1 MITFF
6 RKHMK
11 WIMLT
16 VAFVFIAS
24 MFYGVTASRSTGG
37 GSRRQTGLAK
47 VNGKQLDPARY
58 REMFNRL
65 LQQFGK
71 EVSPSD
77 MAFIENL
84 ALQQTIDFTLVLE
97 QAKKKAKISNREVD
111 MVISNIAQQQNFKSK
126 KDMEVALKRMGIT
139 MSRFKKMVKE
149 EMMVQKMMQ
158 KVKDDVK
165 VSPDDLRE
173 VRASHILVS
182 KETEAKDI
190 LKQVNNGGDFA
201 SLAKK
206 YSLDPG
212 SKIKGGDLG
221 FFATGVMVEPF
232 EQAAFSLKIG
242 EVSKIVESPFGF
254 HVIKVTDSKLRKF
267 DGKEKDIEKAALAQK
282 QEKSF
287 QRWYSSLKQEAKVE
301 IISSELKANQLRF
314 QGKIIQ
320 AIEEYKKAI
329 AANPL
334 NPYLHIYLGDT
345 YASIGKNEL
354 ALIEYEEAVKTE
366 GGNYHLY
373 LVLAQAYVKNGQK
386 NNAIE
391 TYEKASMVAAD
402 NKDQHEQL
410 KKAFQKLNA
419 WKQVA
424 QEQKEIRRIEK
435 KEKFEQDLQG
445 TN

>member
-16 VAFVFIAS
+16 VVVIFAAS
-24 MFYGVTASRSTGG
+24 MFYGVTASRSAGG
-37 GSRRQTGLAK
+37 RGRSQTGLAK
-47 VNGKQLDPARY
+47 INGKQIDPARY

-65 LQQFGK
+65 LQQFGN

-111 MVISNIAQQQNFKSK
+111 MVVSNIAQQQNFKSK
-126 KDMEVALKRMGIT
+126 KDMEIALKRMGIT

-158 KVKDDVK
+158 KVRDDVK
-165 VSPDDLRE
+165 VTPDDLRE

-182 KETEAKDI
+182 NEAEAKDI

-201 SLAKK
+201 ALAKK

-242 EVSKIVESPFGF
+242 EVSEIVESPFGF

-282 QEKSF
+282 QEKAF
-287 QRWYSSLKQEAKVE
+287 QRWYSSLKQEAKIE
-301 IISSELKANQLRF
+301 IISPELKANQLRF
-314 QGKIIQ
+314 QGKTTQ

-345 YASIGKNEL
+345 YAGIGKDEL

-373 LVLAQAYVKNGQK
+373 LVLAQAYVKNGQNK
-386 NNAIE
+386 KAIE

-402 NKDQHEQL
+402 NKDQHAQL

-424 QEQKEIRRIEK
+424 QEQKEITRIEK
-435 KEKFEQDLQG
+435 KEKFEEELTG
-445 TN
+445 GE

>member
-11 WIMLT
+11 WIMMT
-16 VAFVFIAS
+16 VAFVFVAS
-24 MFYGVTASRSTGG
+24 MFYGITASRSMGG
-37 GSRRQTGLAK
+37 GVRSQTGLAK
-47 VNGKQLDPARY
+47 VNGKQIDPARY

-84 ALQQTIDFTLVLE
+84 ALQQTIDFTLVLD

-126 KDMEVALKRMGIT
+126 KDMEDALKRTGIT

-158 KVKDDVK
+158 KVREDVK

-182 KETEAKDI
+182 TEVQAKDLLVQI
-190 LKQVNNGGDFA
+190 NNGGDFA
-201 SLAKK
+201 VLAKK

-221 FFATGVMVEPF
+221 FFTTGAMVEPF
-232 EQAAFSLKIG
+232 EQAAFSLKVG
-242 EVSKIVESPFGF
+242 EVSEIVESPFGF
-254 HVIKVTDSKLRKF
+254 HIIKVSDSKLRKF
-267 DGKEKDIEKAALAQK
+267 DGKETDIEKAALAEK
-282 QEKSF
+282 QEKAF
-287 QRWYSSLKQEAKVE
+287 QRWYGDLKQEAKVE
-301 IISSELKANQLRF
+301 IISPELKANQLRF
-314 QGKIIQ
+314 QGKISQ
-320 AIEEYKKAI
+320 AIEEYKNAI

-334 NPYLHIYLGDT
+334 NPYLRVYLGDT
-345 YASIGKNEL
+345 YAGVGKNEL

-366 GGNYHLY
+366 SGNYHLY
-373 LVLAQAYVKNGQK
+373 LVLSQAYEKNGQNK
-386 NNAIE
+386 KAIE

-410 KKAFQKLNA
+410 KKAFRKIGA
-419 WKQVA
+419 SKQAA

>member
-1 MITFF
+1 
-6 RKHMK
+6 
-11 WIMLT
+11 
-16 VAFVFIAS
+16 
-24 MFYGVTASRSTGG
+24 
-37 GSRRQTGLAK
+37 
-47 VNGKQLDPARY
+47 
-58 REMFNRL
+58 
-65 LQQFGK
+65 
-71 EVSPSD
+71 
-77 MAFIENL
+77 
-84 ALQQTIDFTLVLE
+84 
-97 QAKKKAKISNREVD
+97 
-111 MVISNIAQQQNFKSK
+111 
-126 KDMEVALKRMGIT
+126 
-139 MSRFKKMVKE
+139 
-149 EMMVQKMMQ
+149 
-158 KVKDDVK
+158 
-165 VSPDDLRE
+165 
-173 VRASHILVS
+173 
-182 KETEAKDI
+182 
-190 LKQVNNGGDFA
+190 
-201 SLAKK
+201 
-206 YSLDPG
+206 
-212 SKIKGGDLG
+212 LG

-386 NNAIE
+386 NKAIE